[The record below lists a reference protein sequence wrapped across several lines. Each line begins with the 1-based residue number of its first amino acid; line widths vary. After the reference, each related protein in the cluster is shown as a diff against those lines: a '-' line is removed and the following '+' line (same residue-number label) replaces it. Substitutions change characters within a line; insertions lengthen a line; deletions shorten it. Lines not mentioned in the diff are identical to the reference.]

1 MARTLEEL
9 AALSGVSR
17 ATVSRVLN
25 GGPVAETTR
34 QRVLSAMADSGYR
47 PNMAAR
53 TLATGRSGVVGV
65 VVHVTGKLAF
75 SDPYF
80 SGLLEGMSEVLA
92 DESVGMMLWLGNR
105 SKEET
110 LDQILSRGLLDG
122 VIVTANMAD
131 DPLVDGLLA
140 SNFPTVLI
148 GHRRADRTASY
159 VDVDH
164 VAAADA
170 ITTHLVE
177 SAGAASATSGAPPA
191 TWPPRIARPG
201 YRRALVRVGLDP
213 IGLVVDGD
221 FNFPSGAVAAETL
234 LDLGVDAIFCANDA
248 TAEGAL
254 HTIRGRGLDVPGDV
268 ALAGFDD
275 LEFAARLDPPLT
287 TVRQQVTEQ
296 GREAA
301 NTLFR
306 LLQDPEGGPRRVILP
321 TELVIRQSTARE
333 VAVA

>member
-1 MARTLEEL
+1 M
-9 AALSGVSR
+9 
-17 ATVSRVLN
+17 
-25 GGPVAETTR
+25 
-34 QRVLSAMADSGYR
+34 
-47 PNMAAR
+47 
-53 TLATGRSGVVGV
+53 
-65 VVHVTGKLAF
+65 
-75 SDPYF
+75 
-80 SGLLEGMSEVLA
+80 
-92 DESVGMMLWLGNR
+92 
-105 SKEET
+105 
-110 LDQILSRGLLDG
+110 
-122 VIVTANMAD
+122 
-131 DPLVDGLLA
+131 
-140 SNFPTVLI
+140 
-148 GHRRADRTASY
+148 
-159 VDVDH
+159 
-164 VAAADA
+164 AAADREA
-170 ITTHLVE
+170 
-177 SAGAASATSGAPPA
+177 
-191 TWPPRIARPG
+191 G

-221 FNFPSGAVAAETL
+221 FNFPSGAVAAESL

-254 HTIRGRGLDVPGDV
+254 HTIRGRGLDVPADV